1 MRSKTNL
8 FGLVATVVFCPSV
21 SRVWLALD
29 GWTGVDRGIP
39 HKIQVWCRDIFHFRG
54 FDWIVVGVLPLLGQ
68 SPCCDWILF
77 ASQLSTMPSKW
88 QEKKNRQAEFAFEKA
103 LQTAAADTTV
113 ADVAK
118 DAAMGKGEDELFE
131 RKLSKEEK
139 KARAKAAREA
149 KKKKKKGDEEDNEN
163 DAVPSKEVL
172 QAAMTTDGPKT
183 IEDDG
188 VDHVKAD
195 ALAAAGTI
203 CTYSTSRKGVDARA
217 RDINVSNFTLQH
229 KGAVMLDETE
239 IVLNHGNR

>member
-1 MRSKTNL
+1 
-8 FGLVATVVFCPSV
+8 
-21 SRVWLALD
+21 
-29 GWTGVDRGIP
+29 
-39 HKIQVWCRDIFHFRG
+39 
-54 FDWIVVGVLPLLGQ
+54 
-68 SPCCDWILF
+68 
-77 ASQLSTMPSKW
+77 MPSKW
-88 QEKKNRQAEFAFEKA
+88 QEKKNRQADFAFEKA
-103 LQTAAADTTV
+103 LQTSADDTTV

-118 DAAMGKGEDELFE
+118 ESAMGGGEDELFE
-131 RKLSKEEK
+131 KKLSKEEK

-149 KKKKKKGDEEDNEN
+149 KKKKKKGGDDDEDGNN
-163 DAVPSKEVL
+163 NGNNNAPNKADLL
-172 QAAMTTDGPKT
+172 QAAMTTEGPKT

-203 CTYSTSRKGVDARA
+203 CTYSASRKGVDARA